1 MFNNL
6 TYTIMKTS
14 SLTLTQAISKNRA
27 KRAAAKNFYDC
38 LSSYLSLNG
47 IDIEVSFNDYVK
59 PAIVAFHCNDI
70 SLVPNYL
77 LSFPDSIMIDN
88 VDNHILFCFNLI
100 DLSLC
105 EKYV

>member
-1 MFNNL
+1 
-6 TYTIMKTS
+6 MKTS

-47 IDIEVSFNDYVK
+47 IDVDVSFNDYVM
-59 PAIVAFHCNDI
+59 PAIVALGCNDI

-77 LSFPDSIMIDN
+77 LTFPDSITIDN
-88 VDNHILFCFNLI
+88 VDHLILFSFNLI

-105 EKYV
+105 EKYA